1 MSRCKIHNSPKGQ
14 CPDYKSDRKEL
25 KPDTAKERKDAGLG
39 ATKTKIHL
47 CDFCPVKMYNQQKAY
62 TERGLY
68 KWPKKQQI
76 HQK

>member
-1 MSRCKIHNSPKGQ
+1 
-14 CPDYKSDRKEL
+14 
-25 KPDTAKERKDAGLG
+25 
-39 ATKTKIHL
+39 
-47 CDFCPVKMYNQQKAY
+47 MYNQQKAY